1 MAVPYNAI
9 YKRRGLLM
17 IPPCLFI
24 LFVFYRETE
33 SAALVWPAGLA
44 LFCAGVG
51 IRIWAQMHLH
61 YRLRERKILT
71 TTGPYVFVRNPIYI
85 GNTLMLLGVTVL
97 SELLW
102 FLPVMLLW
110 CTVVYHFVVRREET
124 HLADKYGEPYREF
137 MRSVPRWVP
146 RLGGGETSVY
156 GVSRFAA
163 RSILV
168 ELPCFLL
175 ILPFVVKEVWSTL

>member
-44 LFCAGVG
+44 LFFAGVG

-61 YRLRERKILT
+61 YRLRERKVLT
-71 TTGPYVFVRNPIYI
+71 TTGPYTYVRNPIYI
-85 GNTLMLLGVTVL
+85 ANTAMLLGLTVL

-102 FLPVMLLW
+102 FLPFMLVW
-110 CTVVYHFVVRREET
+110 CAVVYTFVVRREEA
-124 HLADKYGEPYREF
+124 HLTEKYGAPYVSF
-137 MRSVPRWVP
+137 LQNVPRWIPGVP
-146 RLGGGETSVY
+146 AGTPVRA
-156 GVSRFAA
+156 GVRRFAA
-163 RSILV
+163 QSVIA
-168 ELPCFLL
+168 ELHCLLL
-175 ILPFVVKEVWSTL
+175 IVPFVIKELWTY